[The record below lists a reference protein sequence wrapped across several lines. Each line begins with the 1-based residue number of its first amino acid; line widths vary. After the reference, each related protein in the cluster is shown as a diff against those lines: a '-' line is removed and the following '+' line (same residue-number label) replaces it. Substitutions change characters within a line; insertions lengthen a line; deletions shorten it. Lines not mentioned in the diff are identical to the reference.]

1 MKLYETVETKSGC
14 TLWVN
19 FLTIIQIKV
28 LLYHKLI
35 NFCLITMKKL

>member
-1 MKLYETVETKSGC
+1 MKQLKLNPDAHYGLT
-14 TLWVN
+14 